1 MNVKESVENVIVMQS
16 ARQGKDTEFVSA
28 FTDFREMD
36 GVVKV
41 IDPIVSNFYP
51 VHKNWKWPTNDAVL
65 YYKKT
70 SNGITI
76 EFRLSEINYR
86 VGCLNVQL

>member
-28 FTDFREMD
+28 FTALREMD

-41 IDPIVSNFYP
+41 IDPIAFNFYP
-51 VHKNWKWPTNDAVL
+51 V
-65 YYKKT
+65 Y
-70 SNGITI
+70 
-76 EFRLSEINYR
+76 
-86 VGCLNVQL
+86 

>member
-51 VHKNWKWPTNDAVL
+51 VHKKLEMAHERC
-65 YYKKT
+65 
-70 SNGITI
+70 GII
-76 EFRLSEINYR
+76 LQENL
-86 VGCLNVQL
+86 